1 LDCDASACS
10 ENYKTEDVSL
20 VTPFPP
26 LQGRR
31 LSILSMK
38 QIHTS
43 APNDGTNQ
51 RCDSGKAF
59 ITLVSVNINT
69 ILNPKSEFPLAE
81 LELHQ
86 EHNSGSYS

>member
-1 LDCDASACS
+1 MDCDASACS

-26 LQGRR
+26 LQRR
-31 LSILSMK
+31 GLSILSMK

-43 APNDGTNQ
+43 APSDGTNP

-59 ITLVSVNINT
+59 ITFPSELTLVIFV
-69 ILNPKSEFPLAE
+69 
-81 LELHQ
+81 HQ
-86 EHNSGSYS
+86 IGLS

>member
-1 LDCDASACS
+1 MDCDASAYS
-10 ENYKTEDVSL
+10 ENYKMENVSL

-26 LQGRR
+26 LQGRG

-43 APNDGTNQ
+43 APSDGTNQ

-59 ITLVSVNINT
+59 ITFPSELTLVIFV
-69 ILNPKSEFPLAE
+69 
-81 LELHQ
+81 HQ
-86 EHNSGSYS
+86 IGLS